1 MSKVF
6 VAIDGPAGS
15 GKSSVSKQAARELGW
30 GYLDTGAA
38 YRALT
43 WQVQNHPD
51 FHLEDLSTSNLH
63 EVFDYSISV
72 DPDNYWVRV
81 GEVDVTDAIRSTEV
95 AEGVSA
101 IARVPEVRTF
111 MKALTREIVAGS
123 EKPGMI
129 VEGRDITTVVL
140 PDANAR
146 LLLTASE
153 EVRLKRRS
161 AEIGVNDTQKVARQV
176 SQRDASDAAVSD
188 FMTPAEGVILIDSS
202 DLNFEQ
208 TVAAV
213 LETIANAT
221 A

>member
-1 MSKVF
+1 
-6 VAIDGPAGS
+6 
-15 GKSSVSKQAARELGW
+15 
-30 GYLDTGAA
+30 
-38 YRALT
+38 
-43 WQVQNHPD
+43 
-51 FHLEDLSTSNLH
+51 
-63 EVFDYSISV
+63 
-72 DPDNYWVRV
+72 
-81 GEVDVTDAIRSTEV
+81 
-95 AEGVSA
+95 
-101 IARVPEVRTF
+101 
-111 MKALTREIVAGS
+111 MKALTRDIVARS

>member
-1 MSKVF
+1 
-6 VAIDGPAGS
+6 
-15 GKSSVSKQAARELGW
+15 
-30 GYLDTGAA
+30 
-38 YRALT
+38 
-43 WQVQNHPD
+43 
-51 FHLEDLSTSNLH
+51 
-63 EVFDYSISV
+63 
-72 DPDNYWVRV
+72 VRV

-111 MKALTREIVAGS
+111 MKALTRDIVARS

-202 DLNFEQ
+202 ELNFEQ